1 MSEFLLYG
9 FGDAVIESKLASWST
24 NKIGGKAVSI
34 SQTLGFK
41 YVFFLYSFVN
51 MIFLC
56 LLKLVF
62 FIYSVL

>member
-24 NKIGGKAVSI
+24 NKIGGKAVSV
-34 SQTLGFK
+34 SQTLDFK
-41 YVFFLYSFVN
+41 YVFFLYSFV
-51 MIFLC
+51 IFLC